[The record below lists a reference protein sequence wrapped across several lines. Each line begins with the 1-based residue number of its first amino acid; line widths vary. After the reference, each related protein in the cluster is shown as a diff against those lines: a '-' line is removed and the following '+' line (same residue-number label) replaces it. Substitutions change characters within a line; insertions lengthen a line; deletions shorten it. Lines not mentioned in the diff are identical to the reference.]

1 MFYRF
6 GSSRPFGWQIWSHHG
21 RRGEIYGQN
30 FNKGYD
36 KNFFLLNKTSQF
48 TNRWSYYSKCW
59 GWSD

>member
-1 MFYRF
+1 MFYKF

-36 KNFFLLNKTSQF
+36 KNFFLLNKTSEF
-48 TNRWSYYSKCW
+48 TNRWAHYSKCW
-59 GWSD
+59 GWKD